1 AAVRDDDVIEGL
13 LLRPATGEPDRDHCC
28 KSLGIVW
35 KLGFSRE
42 SAPGKRARMLPEPK
56 AHSYKDLAPVLARR
70 EAPAPEDPHE
80 APQAP
85 ALRHGLHHLLHLQ
98 VVLQQLVD
106 FRDVDSGAGRDAAL
120 A

>member
-1 AAVRDDDVIEGL
+1 MLLDQLGDALGRLRALADPVVDPLQVQLQAPLLAGRNGVEVAHLLQGRAALAHAAVRDDDVIEGL

-56 AHSYKDLAPVLARR
+56 AHSYKD
-70 EAPAPEDPHE
+70 
-80 APQAP
+80 
-85 ALRHGLHHLLHLQ
+85 
-98 VVLQQLVD
+98 
-106 FRDVDSGAGRDAAL
+106 
-120 A
+120 